1 MGFMEFFS
9 SNITISPI
17 KSFKMKNQNILLF
30 CFSKIKAIFFLAVFF
45 LSVIL
50 KPAQA
55 QTKLWEASFYGGVTT
70 GGYSPEY
77 QSGGE
82 GTFEVKIEK
91 GSTIKKAYLM
101 AGRFGVAQPLT
112 ITMNGKSYLFD
123 KNNMATKQYE
133 SRTYGGPSCVHA
145 IDVTADIKAD
155 VSQYKINVPQQ
166 AGPTNRF
173 NDFYLFIA
181 YENKSM
187 KKVSTAIYLRNS
199 DIAAKD
205 KFKIDL
211 STATSK
217 ASDVAVSL
225 YCGYICHMHGDG
237 EFVSLNNEKLGQIG
251 GHDDNSGYC
260 GGPIGSFYYKDNKL
274 YGLGDDKADKAVD
287 GSDALI
293 NAKSIL
299 KDKCKS
305 FNLDFEVDNSQFG
318 EHETNA
324 IWGVIVAYG
333 TSECSMEDAK
343 ASDDVD
349 ICKGSTATIAA
360 SGGTKYLWS
369 TGEVSDTIKVK
380 PLTTTKYYV
389 TISDEG
395 CSAKDSV
402 IVNVVSNLVA
412 DAGKDTTICSG
423 TPVTLKATGGGT
435 YKWSNG
441 EKTQSIIVKPKSTL
455 TYIVT
460 VTSGSCMATDKVTVT
475 VNPNPT
481 IDAGNDFSVPMDS
494 SAVIHLK
501 GPDGKYSWS
510 PENGLSCLDCKT
522 PTVTPD
528 STITYIVTYKDAN
541 GCSALD
547 SVTIH
552 TKERQAYYLT
562 NPFTPNG
569 DGKND
574 LFMVSLRRGKNLNYS
589 IYDKAGKLVFKS
601 SADQYEWDGKVKG
614 QMVPSGVYVYYLNY
628 IDEDGKPVKKTGM
641 LNLIR

>member
-1 MGFMEFFS
+1 MGFMEFS
-9 SNITISPI
+9 ISYINISQI
-17 KSFKMKNQNILLF
+17 KSIKMKNQNTKSF
-30 CFSKIKAIFFLAVFF
+30 CFSIIATIFFLFAFF
-45 LSVIL
+45 LSNIL
-50 KPAQA
+50 NPVQA

-82 GTFEVKIEK
+82 GKFEVKIEK
-91 GSTIKKAYLM
+91 GSTIKKAFLM
-101 AGRFGVAQPLT
+101 AGRFGAAQPLT
-112 ITMNGKSYLFD
+112 ITMNGKSYMFD

-133 SRTYGGPSCVHA
+133 SKTYGGPSCVHV

-155 VSQYKINVPQQ
+155 VSQYKINIPQQ
-166 AGPTNRF
+166 SGPTNRF
-173 NDFYLFIA
+173 NDFYLYIA
-181 YENKSM
+181 YENKSL

-199 DIAAKD
+199 DISAKD

-211 STATSK
+211 ATATSK

-225 YCGYICHMHGDG
+225 YCGYICHTTGDG

-274 YGLGDDKADKAVD
+274 YGLQDDNADKKVE

-293 NAKSIL
+293 NAKTIL

-305 FNLDFEVDNSQFG
+305 FTLDFSVDNSQFG
-318 EHETNA
+318 EHETNS

-333 TSECSMEDAK
+333 TSECSMEDATV
-343 ASDDVD
+343 SDDVD

-369 TGEVSDTIKVK
+369 TGEVNDSIKVK
-380 PLTTTKYYV
+380 PEATTEYYV
-389 TISDEG
+389 TISNEG

-402 IVNVVSNLVA
+402 TVKVVTNLVA
-412 DAGKDTTICSG
+412 DAGIDTTVCSG
-423 TPVTLKATGGGT
+423 SPVTLRATGGGS

-441 EKTQSIIVKPKSTL
+441 EKTQSILIKPKSTL
-455 TYIVT
+455 TYTVT
-460 VTSGSCMATDKVTVT
+460 VTSGTCTATDKVTVT
-475 VNPNPT
+475 VNPVPT
-481 IDAGNDFSVPMDS
+481 IDAGNDLSVPMDS
-494 SAVIHLK
+494 SVVIHLK

-510 PENGLSCLDCKT
+510 PENGLSCLDCKN

-528 STITYIVTYKDAN
+528 STTTYIVTYMDNN
-541 GCSALD
+541 GCSTLD
-547 SVTIH
+547 SVTLH
-552 TKERQAYYLT
+552 NKERLAYYLT

-574 LFMVSLRRGKNLNYS
+574 LFIVSLRRGKNLYYS

-601 SADQYEWDGKVKG
+601 TADQYEWDGKVKG
-614 QMVPSGVYVYYLNY
+614 QPVPSGVYVYYLNY
-628 IDEDGKPVKKTGM
+628 IDEEGKPIKKTGTV
-641 LNLIR
+641 NLIR